1 MSRIYKKDLYKA
13 ITQLNVDELS
23 ELSKQ
28 TKYIN
33 FQRGSKTFLR
43 TLIKDATTQE
53 ELAYLEEY
61 ISTLKQHQDLGVWG
75 LIQQYKEQ
83 GDVFR
88 VAYYFLNESGLTDT
102 QILKFFE
109 TYETT
114 LYALRTSEEVEQL
127 VDEYKLMEIEIDELR
142 GLNSDEI

>member
-1 MSRIYKKDLYKA
+1 MKILKKDLYTSIK
-13 ITQLNVDELS
+13 QLDTNKLS

-28 TKYIN
+28 TKYLN

-43 TLIKDATTQE
+43 TLVKDATTQQ
-53 ELAYLEEY
+53 ELEYIEEY
-61 ISTLKQHQDLGVWG
+61 LDTLKQYQNLGVWG

-109 TYETT
+109 IYETT
-114 LYALRTSEEVEQL
+114 LHALRTSEEVEQL
-127 VDEYKLMEIEIDELR
+127 TDEYRIMITELEDMGVTFENEI
-142 GLNSDEI
+142 